1 MNNLFPDAKMAPG
14 ATGAL
19 TMPSRR
25 WSVWRDGLP
34 AAVRSPVWHGAL
46 ATLIIFG
53 MLLAFHHVVRG
64 AVHQGEQWRKSMAIN
79 AEAKWRCNSGQNL
92 SMRDSCLSQQKEVAP
107 GEDKANVAAR
117 SM

>member
-1 MNNLFPDAKMAPG
+1 MNNLFPDAKLAPG
-14 ATGAL
+14 ATGVL

-53 MLLAFHHVVRG
+53 MLLAFHYVVRG

-92 SMRDSCLSQQKEVAP
+92 SVRNSCLSQQKEVAP